1 MKKASISL
9 IILIIIVIG
18 AICIFNKT
26 SKAEKQEGK
35 IDIITSIYPV
45 YDFTKQVAGDKAN
58 VTMLLP
64 TGVEIH
70 DYEPTPQDIIEI
82 KKSDLFLYLG
92 KQLEPWGE
100 TITSGI
106 DNQENIKD
114 VSQGIQ
120 LLENEEFEKEYMS
133 ESGEEQA
140 GHDEHEK
147 YDTHIWLDPSKSIE
161 IVRNIEKELIQKDPE
176 NKSYYEKNAEE
187 YISKLKKLDNDFQKT
202 VKNAQKDEIAFGGP
216 FSYAYFIKRYNI
228 KFVTAYDS
236 CGENGEPSV
245 EKIFKVI
252 QEIKKENLPVVF
264 FKELSSGNIV
274 KTISEETGAKAM
286 EFNSVHTVTQ
296 KQLDDGETYLSIMY
310 KNLENLKQAMQSEVD

>member
-1 MKKASISL
+1 MKKAGISL
-9 IILIIIVIG
+9 IILIIIVIS
-18 AICIFNKT
+18 AICIFNQTNKI
-26 SKAEKQEGK
+26 EKKEGK
-35 IDIITSIYPV
+35 IEVITSIYPV
-45 YDFTKQVAGDKAN
+45 YDFTKQIAGDKAN
-58 VTMLLP
+58 VIMLLP
-64 TGVEIH
+64 PGVEIH

-82 KKSDLFLYLG
+82 KGADLFLYLG

-106 DNQENIKD
+106 DSQENIRD
-114 VSQGIQ
+114 ISQGIQ
-120 LLENEEFEKEYMS
+120 LLENEEFEKEYMQ
-133 ESGEEQA
+133 ESNDE
-140 GHDEHEK
+140 HDEHEK

-161 IVRNIEKELIQKDPE
+161 LVKNIEKELVQKDPQ
-176 NKSYYEKNAEE
+176 NKEYYEKNAEE
-187 YISKLKKLDNDFQKT
+187 YINKLKKLDNDFQE
-202 VKNAQKDEIAFGGP
+202 VVRNAKKDEIAFGGP

-264 FKELSSGNIV
+264 LKELSSGNIV
-274 KTISEETGAKAM
+274 KTISEETGAKIL

-310 KNLENLKQAMQSEVD
+310 KNLENLKQAMQSEVY

>member
-1 MKKASISL
+1 MKKAGISL

-26 SKAEKQEGK
+26 NQKEKQEGK
-35 IDIITSIYPV
+35 IDIVASIYPV
-45 YDFTKQVAGDKAN
+45 YDLTKQIAGDKAN
-58 VTMLLP
+58 VVMLLP

-70 DYEPTPQDIIEI
+70 DYEPTPQDIIKI
-82 KKSDLFLYLG
+82 KSADLFLYLG

-114 VSQGIQ
+114 ISKGIQ
-120 LLENEEFEKEYMS
+120 LLENEEFEKEYMQ
-133 ESGEEQA
+133 ESDEE
-140 GHDEHEK
+140 HEEHEEHEK
-147 YDTHIWLDPSKSIE
+147 YDTHIWLDPLKSIE
-161 IVRNIEKELIQKDPE
+161 LVKNIEKELVQKDPQ
-176 NKSYYEKNAEE
+176 NKNYYEANAEE
-187 YISKLKKLDNDFQKT
+187 YINKLRKLDNDFQE
-202 VKNAQKDEIAFGGP
+202 VVRNAKKDEIAFGGP

-245 EKIFKVI
+245 EKIFNVI
-252 QEIKKENLPVVF
+252 QEMKKENLPVVF
-264 FKELSSGNIV
+264 SKELSSGNIV
-274 KTISEETGAKAM
+274 KTITEETGAKSL

>member
-26 SKAEKQEGK
+26 NKAEKQDGK

-45 YDFTKQVAGDKAN
+45 YDFAKQVAGDKAN

-82 KKSDLFLYLG
+82 KDSDLFLYLG
-92 KQLEPWGE
+92 KELEPWGE

-114 VSQGIQ
+114 ISQGIQ
-120 LLENEEFEKEYMS
+120 LLENEEFEKEYMPES
-133 ESGEEQA
+133 EEET

-161 IVRNIEKELIQKDPE
+161 IVRNIEKELVQKDPE
-176 NKSYYEKNAEE
+176 NKNYYEKM
-187 YISKLKKLDNDFQKT
+187 QK
-202 VKNAQKDEIAFGGP
+202 
-216 FSYAYFIKRYNI
+216 NI
-228 KFVTAYDS
+228 
-236 CGENGEPSV
+236 
-245 EKIFKVI
+245 
-252 QEIKKENLPVVF
+252 
-264 FKELSSGNIV
+264 
-274 KTISEETGAKAM
+274 
-286 EFNSVHTVTQ
+286 
-296 KQLDDGETYLSIMY
+296 
-310 KNLENLKQAMQSEVD
+310 

>member
-26 SKAEKQEGK
+26 NKPEKQEGK
-35 IDIITSIYPV
+35 IDIVASIYPV
-45 YDFTKQVAGDKAN
+45 YDFTKQIVGDKAN

-64 TGVEIH
+64 AGVEIH

-82 KKSDLFLYLG
+82 KSSDLFLYLG

-106 DNQENIKD
+106 DNQDNIKD
-114 VSQGIQ
+114 ISQGIQ
-120 LLENEEFEKEYMS
+120 LLENEKFEKEYMP
-133 ESGEEQA
+133 ETDE

-147 YDTHIWLDPSKSIE
+147 YDTHIWLDLSKSIE
-161 IVRNIEKELIQKDPE
+161 LVKNIEKELVQKDPK
-176 NKSYYEKNAEE
+176 NKEYYEKNAEE
-187 YISKLKKLDNDFQKT
+187 YISKLKRLDNDFQEV
-202 VKNAQKDEIAFGGP
+202 VKNAKKDEIAFGGP

-245 EKIFKVI
+245 EKIFKVV

-274 KTISEETGAKAM
+274 KTIAEETGAKSL

>member
-18 AICIFNKT
+18 SICIFNKANKT
-26 SKAEKQEGK
+26 VSQEGK
-35 IDIITSIYPV
+35 IDIIVSIYPV
-45 YDFTKQVAGDKAN
+45 YDFAKQVAGDKAN
-58 VTMLLP
+58 ITMLLP
-64 TGVEIH
+64 PGVEIH

-82 KKSDLFLYLG
+82 KNSDLFLYLG
-92 KQLEPWGE
+92 EQLEPWGD

-120 LLENEEFEKEYMS
+120 LLENEEFEKEYMP
-133 ESGEEQA
+133 ESDEE
-140 GHDEHEK
+140 HDGHEK
-147 YDTHIWLDPSKSIE
+147 YDTHIWLDPLKSIE
-161 IVRNIEKELIQKDPE
+161 IVRNIEEELVQKDPE
-176 NKSYYEKNAEE
+176 NKMYYEENAEE
-187 YISKLKKLDNDFQKT
+187 YINKLKKLDNDFQET
-202 VKNAQKDEIAFGGP
+202 MKNAQKDEIAFGGP

-274 KTISEETGAKAM
+274 KTISEETGAKSL

-296 KQLDDGETYLSIMY
+296 KQLNDGETYLSIMY
-310 KNLENLKQAMQSEVD
+310 RNLENLKQAMQSEVD